1 MQLTE
6 GLNFADR
13 YTLMRLIGRG
23 GFSEVW
29 LAKDQWTHLQI
40 ALKVYAP
47 GQGMDTDGQREFCSE
62 LANVYDLNHQNLLR
76 PQHVDAWLGMPY
88 LIMAYCSQ
96 GSCSA
101 RIGQM
106 QEDEAW
112 HFLHDVAAGL
122 SYLHAK
128 DVVHQDIKPGNIL
141 VNDAGSYL
149 ITDFGISTRARS
161 TLRKSVVASAVS
173 GGTMAYMGPERF
185 SAQPAPTKASDIW
198 ALGATLYELLTGDVP
213 FGELGGAMQKNGA
226 EIPDIQTNVSDAL
239 KQVVYAMLATET
251 WDRPVATTLVEWA
264 ADPKK
269 IDVRGLKKKNKKKTT
284 VDAPTSTP
292 GDRPTTRKGDNGG
305 DTGGTI
311 PVSTPPPAPKKKG
324 SKVWVWISLILLAVI
339 GTTITVGVVQ
349 DKRKRE
355 QALVNSR
362 DNCVEQFDNL
372 NNVLTYKSDIDSWD
386 RASKA
391 LSCICDCESDEDW
404 SGKHKEY
411 YEKRKALVQKGKDAC
426 KALSRIPNCSDNYYW
441 AQQKINEIN
450 KIIKPYD
457 Y

>member
-6 GLNFADR
+6 GILFHNR
-13 YTLMRLIGRG
+13 YTLVRLIGRG

-112 HFLHDVAAGL
+112 RFLHDVAAGL
-122 SYLHAK
+122 SYLHTK

-239 KQVVYAMLATET
+239 KQVVYAMLSPNA
-251 WDRPVATTLVEWA
+251 
-264 ADPKK
+264 
-269 IDVRGLKKKNKKKTT
+269 
-284 VDAPTSTP
+284 S
-292 GDRPTTRKGDNGG
+292 DRPTAENLATR
-305 DTGGTI
+305 TI
-311 PVSTPPPAPKKKG
+311 NPALAKLAMVVPSYSTMRHRRHTKKQNRTRHG
-324 SKVWVWISLILLAVI
+324 WLCFLGIILVVMV
-339 GTTITVGVVQ
+339 VGVVWYGWGNYDAFCRQ
-349 DKRKRE
+349 LGFSPS
-355 QALVNSR
+355 QSSMATVNKVNAR
-362 DNCVEQFDNL
+362 ILYD
-372 NNVLTYKSDIDSWD
+372 
-386 RASKA
+386 A
-391 LSCICDCESDEDW
+391 LSKKYNLGDF
-404 SGKHKEY
+404 EY
-411 YEKRKALVQKGKDAC
+411 FSKLMENEEKRKILYNATRGL
-426 KALSRIPNCSDNYYW
+426 
-441 AQQKINEIN
+441 
-450 KIIKPYD
+450 YD
-457 Y
+457 YGSFETFNSQLGFATK